1 MQKWIAVLLSLIA
14 LLMAAVLVLTA
25 AVFHLYRTD
34 AADAP
39 SVSAVETASLSDPSA
54 SGPTGQAASVT
65 GGEDA
70 ALSVPAQPDA
80 TVPSEL
86 RCSVEHGVLRL
97 VQGDHFGLS
106 DDSGSDCQVSWEDG
120 VYLLSVNTT
129 RSEPIVL
136 TVPQGTHFQA
146 VSLTVNGGNLS
157 AENLCTGTLATSC
170 QQGVLH
176 YTGQVEGSA
185 QVDHLQGETLLQLSG
200 RPSDFNYELEYDL
213 GHIAVGSQSF
223 AGARG
228 SHSID
233 NGSAKTIQIQ
243 CSMGSVEVV
252 FPEDS

>member
-97 VQGDHFGLS
+97 VQGGPF
-106 DDSGSDCQVSWEDG
+106 
-120 VYLLSVNTT
+120 
-129 RSEPIVL
+129 RSL
-136 TVPQGTHFQA
+136 
-146 VSLTVNGGNLS
+146 
-157 AENLCTGTLATSC
+157 
-170 QQGVLH
+170 
-176 YTGQVEGSA
+176 
-185 QVDHLQGETLLQLSG
+185 
-200 RPSDFNYELEYDL
+200 R
-213 GHIAVGSQSF
+213 
-223 AGARG
+223 
-228 SHSID
+228 
-233 NGSAKTIQIQ
+233 
-243 CSMGSVEVV
+243 
-252 FPEDS
+252 

>member
-70 ALSVPAQPDA
+70 ALS
-80 TVPSEL
+80 VPSEL

-157 AENLCTGTLATSC
+157 AENLCTGTLSTSC